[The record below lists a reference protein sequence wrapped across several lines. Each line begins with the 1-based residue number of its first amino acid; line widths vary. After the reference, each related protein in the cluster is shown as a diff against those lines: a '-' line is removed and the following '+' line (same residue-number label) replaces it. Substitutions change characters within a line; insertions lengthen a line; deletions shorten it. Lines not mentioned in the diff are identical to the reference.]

1 MPTFLVPAP
10 RATDVVDEVRPV
22 RPARFIRPDG
32 IIRPYNLM
40 EAQGNRLLQDV
51 DKGKYAE
58 TDVYVSHLN
67 ICEEGRNILLV
78 TNRRVMFVLRG
89 DVFGQWNTEW
99 SYSWDEV
106 KEPPTVTSQ
115 GIKIL
120 LKEPKK
126 KALFGSKETGKIIH
140 IRDPEVARFI
150 ALKIEDAMK
159 KPL

>member
-1 MPTFLVPAP
+1 MSWMKSGLF
-10 RATDVVDEVRPV
+10 VR
-22 RPARFIRPDG
+22 RGSSRPDG

-51 DKGKYAE
+51 DKGKYAD
-58 TDVYVSHLN
+58 TDVYIAHIN

-78 TNRRVMFVLRG
+78 TNRRVMFVLKG
-89 DVFGQWNTEW
+89 DVFGQWNAEW
-99 SYSWDEV
+99 TYSWEEV

-126 KALFGSKETGKIIH
+126 KALFGSKETGKIVH
-140 IRDPEVARFI
+140 IKDMEVAKFI
-150 ALKIEDAMK
+150 AQKIEDAMK